1 MTKYNVVYRTRGSN
15 NVGNCTFIVDASSE
29 YEAVEKW
36 EQTIAGKS
44 GRCEV
49 IEVYRTGSR

>member
-36 EQTIAGKS
+36 EQTIAGKL

>member
-1 MTKYNVVYRTRGSN
+1 MTKYNVVYKEGN
-15 NVGNCTFIVDASSE
+15 NSSRMTLTVDASSE

-36 EQTIAGKS
+36 ERTIAGKS

-49 IEVYRTGSR
+49 VEVYRTGSR